1 VRDAEAKPAPKERTD
16 LDVVT
21 WELSIEPGAKQELT
35 LSFTLE
41 HPRNE
46 RLIGWTD

>member
-1 VRDAEAKPAPKERTD
+1 MRDTEAKPEPKERTD

-21 WELSIEPGAKQELT
+21 WELEAGAGAKQELT

-41 HPRNE
+41 IPKNE
-46 RLIGWTD
+46 RLVGWND